1 MRDLDCVG
9 GRREGHQPTVM
20 SFLRR
25 LDERVIGRQSLA
37 ESARLRQLPLN
48 HPERL
53 AASRRGARINLIIGV
68 AALVIGLILWR
79 FLGFKYAVGPL
90 APGAGFVLASSAL
103 LLAAR
108 QSAR

>member
-1 MRDLDCVG
+1 
-9 GRREGHQPTVM
+9 M

-25 LDERVIGRQSLA
+25 LDERVIGRQRLV

-53 AASRRGARINLIIGV
+53 AASRRHVRINMVIGLVALI
-68 AALVIGLILWR
+68 LGLILWV
-79 FLGFKYAVGPL
+79 FFGLKYAVGPL
-90 APGAGFVLASSAL
+90 SAGCGFVLGSSAL

-108 QSAR
+108 RSARSRGAADPGS